1 MWVKREIAAYGEDDR
16 LVFAQEFPEDKIAE
30 LRPLFDYGDDV
41 ELYAGAYEVTD
52 DIRDRVAAI
61 LGIELKPD
69 LYYFIETSEAAD

>member
-1 MWVKREIAAYGEDDR
+1 MRVKREIAAYGEDDR